1 MAAPSKTHV
10 EAGKNGQRYAGAAGI
25 GGSFFCVF
33 SHFFFLSSSTS
44 GGAQTSASEVEQL
57 LSPILESSQKQKVM
71 ILKRDPAL
79 ADGQKTV
86 EQERIPEKSLAQR
99 EKEYNLARERIFN
112 EAAASSSSSSPSLGG
127 KSANG
132 GGGSGKGGGN
142 GGNKSGGGNKNGGG
156 GNGSNNRRNG
166 KKRGKNREKA
176 T

>member
-1 MAAPSKTHV
+1 MARGKMAPLAIGGRRGFFLFSHLFSSCSS
-10 EAGKNGQRYAGAAGI
+10 NAGA
-25 GGSFFCVF
+25 
-33 SHFFFLSSSTS
+33 T
-44 GGAQTSASEVEQL
+44 QTSASEVEQL

-79 ADGQKTV
+79 SDGQKTI

-112 EAAASSSSSSPSLGG
+112 EAAASSSGG
-127 KSANG
+127 KSVNG
-132 GGGSGKGGGN
+132 GGGKGGGN
-142 GGNKSGGGNKNGGG
+142 GKNGSGSIGNKNGGG

>member
-1 MAAPSKTHV
+1 
-10 EAGKNGQRYAGAAGI
+10 
-25 GGSFFCVF
+25 
-33 SHFFFLSSSTS
+33 
-44 GGAQTSASEVEQL
+44 
-57 LSPILESSQKQKVM
+57 M

-79 ADGQKTV
+79 SDGQKTI

-112 EAAASSSSSSPSLGG
+112 EAAASSSGG
-127 KSANG
+127 KSVNG
-132 GGGSGKGGGN
+132 GGGKGGGN
-142 GGNKSGGGNKNGGG
+142 GKNGSGSIGNKNGGG